1 MKSLTTS
8 IKCRNAVR
16 SKSESKN
23 KPVDPKIIKMWI
35 PKLYKTVLVLISNV
49 TELGPM
55 KNSLLV
61 RRDK

>member
-16 SKSESKN
+16 RKSESKN
-23 KPVDPKIIKMWI
+23 KPVDPEIIKMWI
-35 PKLYKTVLVLISNV
+35 PKLHKTVLVLISNV

-55 KNSLLV
+55 KKSLLV
-61 RRDK
+61 SRDK